1 MVCEATEQTTSYTAL
16 IKDDSNGTKLAVA
29 VYSFITVD
37 LKLT

>member
-1 MVCEATEQTTSYTAL
+1 MKLLSDYYSYTAL

-29 VYSFITVD
+29 VYGFITVD